1 MGRLQKSQTM
11 ARTMLILAFAVSIH
25 GEDSCQEITLSSC
38 RVEEDN
44 RVDESNLPAEIC
56 EKSCKL
62 SDNCHYWRA
71 LQNATM
77 ELPQCLHLRTNYHN
91 AKLTCEDLNAH
102 LVKIET
108 EEENEELYDEA

>member
-1 MGRLQKSQTM
+1 
-11 ARTMLILAFAVSIH
+11 MLILAFAVSIH

-44 RVDESNLPAEIC
+44 IVDENNFPAEIC

-77 ELPQCLHLRTNYHN
+77 ELPQCLHLRTNYH
-91 AKLTCEDLNAH
+91 KVRREGRKHTPVLGLRQFCGTH
-102 LVKIET
+102 RR
-108 EEENEELYDEA
+108 